1 MNRIG
6 SDIGMHCG
14 VVQVQSFYNYGPLTV
29 ALAVNYMDRFLSRHH
44 LPVRRGFVNILFV
57 ADSVLRVCVGFCVGG
72 FGSLSLRLYV
82 LQQGKD
88 WMLQLLSVAGM
99 SLAAKMEESEVP
111 ILLDFQVGWVADCVL
126 EGNSES
132 AL

>member
-1 MNRIG
+1 MF
-6 SDIGMHCG
+6 
-14 VVQVQSFYNYGPLTV
+14 SFL
-29 ALAVNYMDRFLSRHH
+29 
-44 LPVRRGFVNILFV
+44 
-57 ADSVLRVCVGFCVGG
+57 ADSEFGGFCVGG
-72 FGSLSLRLYV
+72 IGSLSLRLYV

-88 WMLQLLSVAGM
+88 WMLQLLSVACI

-132 AL
+132 ALWSMLCVGWCFCG